1 MYSSEW
7 MKTTCAS
14 LMMAALILQP
24 VATLAQDRPADGNG
38 SENNLV
44 EIAPKSGNVVAL
56 HTLRVEHSPYLTHDQ
71 KLDLLRKHI
80 KYVFV
85 LFQENRSFDFYF
97 GVYPGAKGPSCNAA
111 RAGTA
116 TEGCTI
122 YVEIMPCMDCARA
135 VVQAGI
141 TQVVIAAERMAQ
153 YSSEYYNEHFGMVE
167 VLFGE
172 AKVAVRRV

>member
-1 MYSSEW
+1 MREIPTWDQYYLDIC
-7 MKTTCAS
+7 KV
-14 LMMAALILQP
+14 
-24 VATLAQDRPADGNG
+24 VATRSKDPNTQIGCVIIGPNHEIRSTGYNSFPRGIRDDVPERLVRPTKY
-38 SENNLV
+38 LW
-44 EIAPKSGNVVAL
+44 I
-56 HTLRVEHSPYLTHDQ
+56 EHAE
-71 KLDLLRKHI
+71 RNAI
-80 KYVFV
+80 
-85 LFQENRSFDFYF
+85 
-97 GVYPGAKGPSCNAA
+97 CNAA

-141 TQVVIAAERMAQ
+141 IQVVVSATRMAQ

-167 VLFGE
+167 ILFRE